1 VREILGAVDNTFLE
15 HMMLVFLD
23 LPTGYLLLEEMAADR
38 AYAT

>member
-1 VREILGAVDNTFLE
+1 MFLE

-23 LPTGYLLLEEMAADR
+23 LQTGYLLLEEMVAAR